1 MMSAVRCRSTILKMT
16 TYSVNAM
23 DKKESKDV
31 YSALH
36 ELGIPFTEIM
46 HEPVFSVSDAQ
57 TIKSRIMGVGCKNL
71 LLTGHKQKDYSLL
84 LLEESK
90 RADLRAVAKWMGTS
104 RLTFATPAEL
114 WNCLRLHPARGGK
127 SKASAQESFVLFCRN
142 GKKNLQKLVQ
152 S

>member
-1 MMSAVRCRSTILKMT
+1 
-16 TYSVNAM
+16 M

-36 ELGIPFTEIM
+36 ELWIPFTEIM

-104 RLTFATPAEL
+104 RLTFATPA
-114 WNCLRLHPARGGK
+114 
-127 SKASAQESFVLFCRN
+127 ASAQESFVLFCRN